1 MSNELD
7 PLKKALHTLRS
18 RQWAEGQFENE
29 LEEKLME
36 QFQSHN
42 TGSRRGRYKTAAVAL
57 GAVLI
62 CSVGFAAVKLDT
74 IKSWLVAIEI
84 NGEVTKV
91 ELTQVAPG
99 EPAEAT
105 FTIDTDS
112 GQAQVAIQ
120 RWDDPSG
127 EQGMQVHVVTGGED
141 GAAFET
147 MEKVVRRVMSDA
159 QAQNYTLDD
168 IGDAEPAAEWRDQD
182 DNEWKLY
189 LVQGEDGEDASLFTV
204 MYADDAEPLIRH
216 SGRLACKLLAEGA
229 EPKVEVSGDG
239 LITLTFDDGE
249 NVNVMKIRTRISA
262 EELADPNTL
271 RVGADCGD
279 GESIRIHV
287 EEIDEN

>member
-42 TGSRRGRYKTAAVAL
+42 AGSRRGRYKTVAVAL

-62 CSVGFAAVKLDT
+62 CSVGFAAVKFDT
-74 IKSWLVAIEI
+74 IKSWLVTVEI
-84 NGEVTKV
+84 NGEVTQI

-99 EPAEAT
+99 EPAEAN
-105 FTIDTDS
+105 FTVDTDS

-127 EQGMQVHVVTGGED
+127 EQGLQVHVVTDGED

-159 QAQNYTLDD
+159 QPQNYTLED
-168 IGDAEPAAEWRDQD
+168 IGDAESAAEWRDQD

-204 MYADDAEPLIRH
+204 KYADDAEPLIH
-216 SGRLACKLLAEGA
+216 HAGRLPCKLLAEGA
-229 EPKVEVSGDG
+229 EPKVEVAGDG

-262 EELADPNTL
+262 AELADPNTL
-271 RVGADCGD
+271 RVGSDCGD